1 MPVVDES
8 IVVQQPAEEVFDFLL
23 DPHNLAVWE
32 SSVVEARQID
42 DGPAVVGTRSEGVNK
57 VVGVRFD
64 WVSEITE
71 LERPRAVTWSAV
83 ASGDR
88 FHFTVAYRVETVD
101 GGVRVTYHVEA
112 DPGLGGVFGRFA
124 DPLVAG
130 AQRRTMRSSLE
141 NLAAILSESADS

>member
-8 IVVQQPAEEVFDFLL
+8 IVVQQPAGVVFDFLL

-32 SSVVEARQID
+32 SSVVEASQTS
-42 DGPAVVGTRSEGVNK
+42 DGPAAVGTRSEGANK
-57 VVGVRFD
+57 VLGVRFE

-71 LERPRAVTWSAV
+71 LERPHAVTWSAV
-83 ASGDR
+83 AAGDR
-88 FHFTVAYRVETVD
+88 FRFTVAYRVETID
-101 GGVRVTYHVEA
+101 GGSRVTYHVEA

-141 NLAAILSESADS
+141 NLAAILTESTDS